1 MLRPSSLS
9 APEPSPTGQALR
21 RTSRSIWRPDPIAEN
36 NPSVL
41 KAVLAAV
48 DEIDVWIRDNRKQY
62 AIELAPKVGL
72 PVEVIERS
80 VGRAEIGAH
89 PINAVTLEGQQ
100 KIADTF
106 ADLKLIPKPLRVS

>member
-1 MLRPSSLS
+1 MASRPV
-9 APEPSPTGQALR
+9 
-21 RTSRSIWRPDPIAEN
+21 AESN
-36 NPSVL
+36 SEIL
-41 KAVLAAV
+41 EAVLEAV

-89 PINAVTLEGQQ
+89 PIDAATLAGQQ

-106 ADLKLIPKPLRVS
+106 ADLKLIPKPLRVIDAAWKVGE

>member
-1 MLRPSSLS
+1 MAARPV
-9 APEPSPTGQALR
+9 
-21 RTSRSIWRPDPIAEN
+21 AESN
-36 NPSVL
+36 SEIL
-41 KAVLAAV
+41 KAVLEAV

-89 PINAVTLEGQQ
+89 PIDAAALAGQQ

-106 ADLKLIPKPLRVS
+106 TDLKLIPKPLKVTDAAWKVGE